1 MASFA
6 AARRPTSSVAE
17 ARRHQSMAA
26 GKLSRSFSFSPSS
39 FDDSHTPEQSPG
51 HPGPGLPEEEENAG
65 QIIPN
70 ESEEVLAKRANFQ
83 AYSLERKKKMD
94 ASRSS
99 RGSFKRIDAFQRTH
113 VSLSQYL
120 EEIPD
125 EAQVIKQGE
134 AISFVLALGQLVSG
148 TY

>member
-39 FDDSHTPEQSPG
+39 FDYSHTPEQSPA
-51 HPGPGLPEEEENAG
+51 HPGPGLPEQEKNAG
-65 QIIPN
+65 QMITH
-70 ESEEVLAKRANFQ
+70 ESEEVQDKRAKFQ
-83 AYSLERKKKMD
+83 AYSLERKKKSD
-94 ASRSS
+94 ATRSS
-99 RGSFKRIDAFQRTH
+99 RGSFKRMDSVQETQ

-125 EAQVIKQGE
+125 EAQVIKKGE

>member
-1 MASFA
+1 MATLA

-17 ARRHQSMAA
+17 ARRHQSMTA
-26 GKLSRSFSFSPSS
+26 GKLSRSFSLSPSS
-39 FDDSHTPEQSPG
+39 FDDSHRPEQSPG
-51 HPGPGLPEEEENAG
+51 LPEHEENAG
-65 QIIPN
+65 QMITH
-70 ESEEVLAKRANFQ
+70 ESEEVQATRTKFQ
-83 AYSLERKKKMD
+83 AYSLERKKKSD
-94 ASRSS
+94 ATRSS
-99 RGSFKRIDAFQRTH
+99 RGSFKRDSVQETQ

-125 EAQVIKQGE
+125 EAQVIKKGE

>member
-1 MASFA
+1 MATLA

-17 ARRHQSMAA
+17 ARRHQKMTA
-26 GKLSRSFSFSPSS
+26 GKLGRSFSLSPSS
-39 FDDSHTPEQSPG
+39 FDDSHRPEQSPG
-51 HPGPGLPEEEENAG
+51 LPEHEENAG
-65 QIIPN
+65 QMITH
-70 ESEEVLAKRANFQ
+70 ESEEVQATRTKFQ
-83 AYSLERKKKMD
+83 AYSLERKKKSD
-94 ASRSS
+94 ATRSS
-99 RGSFKRIDAFQRTH
+99 RGSFKRMDSVQETQ

-125 EAQVIKQGE
+125 EAQVIKKGE